1 MENNYLLGIDVG
13 TSAVKTVLFDESGT
27 VKASAA
33 LAYPLYQP
41 QNGWAEQRPEDW
53 RDAVFVTIREV
64 VEHSG
69 LNPYEIKGIGIS
81 GQMHG
86 LVMLDEK
93 GEVIRPSIIWCDQR
107 TAEEVEDMLK
117 LMPREKWIAITANPP
132 LTGWTAAKILWV
144 RKHEPENYAR
154 CRHIL
159 LPKDYIR
166 YVLTGV
172 FATEVSDASGMQL
185 LDVPAR
191 NWSEEVLQALDIDR
205 RLLGDVY
212 ESCEVTGT
220 LTRKAAE
227 RTGLTAE
234 TKVVG
239 GAGDNAA
246 AAVGTGV
253 VRDGTA
259 FTTIGTSGVVFAHSS
274 KVAIDP
280 EGRVHTCC
288 CAVPGAW
295 HVMGVTQGAGLSL
308 KWFKD
313 QFCQD
318 YSARAEKEGKDVY
331 DWINR
336 DVKETP
342 AGSDHLIY
350 LPYLMGERT
359 PHLDPDC
366 RGVFFGLSAIHQRK
380 HLLRAVMEGV
390 AYSLCDCNEILQ
402 EMGIKVDG
410 MMACGGGGKSPVWRQ
425 MLADLYRCPVKTVR
439 QEEGP
444 ALGAAILAG
453 VGCGIYPDVE
463 TACDRLIEE
472 EDSLGPVTENAL
484 VYERYHRLYQK
495 LYRSLQEDFKE
506 LGRL

>member
-1 MENNYLLGIDVG
+1 MNYLIGIDVG
-13 TSAVKTVLFDESGT
+13 TSATKTVLFDEAGT
-27 VKASAA
+27 VVASASRE
-33 LAYPLYQP
+33 YPLYQP
-41 QNGWAEQRPEDW
+41 KNGWAEQRPQDW
-53 RDAVFVTIREV
+53 RDAVLATVRTV
-64 VEHSG
+64 VRQAAVIKED
-69 LNPYEIKGIGIS
+69 IKGIGIS

-86 LVMLDEK
+86 LVMLDEA
-93 GEVIRPSIIWCDQR
+93 GDVIRPSIIWCDQR
-107 TAEEVEDMLK
+107 TGEEVEDMLR
-117 LMPREKWIAITANPP
+117 LMPLERWIQITANPP

-185 LDVPAR
+185 LDVPGR
-191 NWSEEVLQALDIDR
+191 CWSPEVLDVLEIDPAF
-205 RLLGDVY
+205 LGRVY

-220 LTRKAAE
+220 LRPEIAAE
-227 RTGLTAE
+227 TGLSVD

-246 AAVGTGV
+246 AAVGTGI

-274 KVAIDP
+274 KLSIDP
-280 EGRVHTCC
+280 KGRVHTCC

-318 YSARAEKEGKDVY
+318 YVAAAAALGKDPY
-331 DWINR
+331 DLIND
-336 DVKETP
+336 DVRTIP
-342 AGSDHLIY
+342 PGSDKLLY

-366 RGVFFGLSAIHQRK
+366 RGVFFGLSAIHTRK

-390 AYSLCDCNEILQ
+390 AYSLCDCNQILK
-402 EMGIKVDG
+402 EMGVEVTR
-410 MMACGGGGKSPVWRQ
+410 MMACGGGGKSPNWRQ
-425 MLADLYRCPVKTVR
+425 MLADLYNCPVKTVK
-439 QEEGP
+439 QDEGP
-444 ALGAAILAG
+444 ALGVAILAG
-453 VGCGIYPDVE
+453 VGCGIYPSVE
-463 TACDRLIEE
+463 AACDELLSTASSTGPIPEE
-472 EDSLGPVTENAL
+472 TEI
-484 VYERYHRLYQK
+484 YTRYHQLYQT
-495 LYRSLQEDFKE
+495 LYTSLKNDFKT
-506 LGRL
+506 LAGL

>member
-1 MENNYLLGIDVG
+1 MNYLIGIDVG
-13 TSAVKTVLFDESGT
+13 TSATKTVLFDEAGT
-27 VKASAA
+27 VIASASQE
-33 LAYPLYQP
+33 YPLYQP
-41 QNGWAEQRPEDW
+41 KNGWAEQNPEDW
-53 RDAVFVTIREV
+53 REAVLATLAEVTGR
-64 VEHSG
+64 SG
-69 LNPYEIKGIGIS
+69 VDQKDIKGIGIS

-86 LVMLDEK
+86 LVMLDED

-107 TAEEVEDMLK
+107 TGEEVEDMLR
-117 LMPREKWIAITANPP
+117 LMPRERWIQITANPP

-144 RKHEPENYAR
+144 RKHEPDKFKR

-185 LDVPAR
+185 LDVPGR
-191 NWSEEVLQALDIDR
+191 CWSDEVLDVLGIDKAM
-205 RLLGDVY
+205 LGTVY

-220 LTRKAAE
+220 LLAE
-227 RTGLTAE
+227 IARRTGLTADV
-234 TKVVG
+234 KVVG

-246 AAVGTGV
+246 AAVGTGI

-274 KVAIDP
+274 QVAIDP
-280 EGRVHTCC
+280 KGRVHTCC

-295 HVMGVTQGAGLSL
+295 HIMGVTQGAGLSL

-313 QFCQD
+313 EFCQD
-318 YSARAEKEGKDVY
+318 YIEKAGAQGRDVY
-331 DWINR
+331 DLINE
-336 DVKETP
+336 DVKTVA
-342 AGSDHLIY
+342 AGSDRLLY

-366 RGVFFGLSAIHQRK
+366 RGVFFGLSAIHTKK

-390 AYSLCDCNEILQ
+390 SYSLCDCNEVLK
-402 EMGIKVDG
+402 EMGVDVTQ
-410 MMACGGGGKSPVWRQ
+410 MMACGGGGKSPNWRQ
-425 MLADLYRCPVKTVR
+425 MLADLYNCTVKTVR

-453 VGCGIYPDVE
+453 VGCGVYPGVE
-463 TACDRLIEE
+463 AACDRLISESSATE
-472 EDSLGPVTENAL
+472 PVAENVETYA
-484 VYERYHRLYQK
+484 RYHEVYQSI
-495 LYRSLQEDFKE
+495 YQSLKTDFKK
-506 LGRL
+506 LSGL

>member
-1 MENNYLLGIDVG
+1 MNYLIGIDVG
-13 TSAVKTVLFDESGT
+13 TSATKTVLFDETGNAVCS
-27 VKASAA
+27 SSRE
-33 LAYPLYQP
+33 YPLYQP
-41 QNGWAEQRPEDW
+41 ENGWAEQRPEDW
-53 RDAVFVTIREV
+53 RNAVLETLKSV
-64 VEHSG
+64 VEKSG
-69 LNPYEIKGIGIS
+69 VPAADIAGIGLS

-86 LVMLDEK
+86 LVMLDEA

-107 TAEEVEDMLK
+107 TGEETEEMLAI
-117 LMPREKWIAITANPP
+117 MPRERWTQITANPP

-144 RKHEPENYAR
+144 RNHEPDNYKR

-185 LDVPAR
+185 LDVPGR
-191 NWSEEVLQALDIDR
+191 RWSDEVLDALSIDQSM
-205 RLLGDVY
+205 LGRVY
-212 ESCEVTGT
+212 ESCEVTGS
-220 LTRKAAE
+220 LLPEIAAQ
-227 RTGLTAE
+227 TGLHTGVR
-234 TKVVG
+234 VVG

-246 AAVGTGV
+246 AAVGTGI

-274 KVAIDP
+274 KLSIDP
-280 EGRVHTCC
+280 KGRVHTCC

-295 HVMGVTQGAGLSL
+295 HIMGVTQGAGLSL

-318 YSARAEKEGKDVY
+318 YTAEANAQGKDVY
-331 DWINR
+331 DLINR
-336 DVKETP
+336 DVETVA
-342 AGSDHLIY
+342 AGSDKLLY

-366 RGVFFGLSAIHQRK
+366 RGVFFGLSAIHTKK

-390 AYSLCDCNEILQ
+390 AYSLCDCNDILR
-402 EMGIKVDG
+402 EMGVEVSR
-410 MMACGGGGKSPVWRQ
+410 MMACGGGGRSAVWRQ
-425 MLADLYRCPVKTVR
+425 ILSDLYGCSVKTVK

-453 VGCGIYPDVE
+453 VGCGIYPGVE
-463 TACDRLIEE
+463 EACDTLIGVE
-472 EDSLGPVTENAL
+472 SSTEPDKDNVEIYA
-484 VYERYHRLYQK
+484 EYHKLYRN
-495 LYRSLQEDFKE
+495 LYRSLKTDFKE
-506 LGRL
+506 LAKL